1 MPPAIASDS
10 RTISADE
17 KVGVLDQRPRRRQ
30 GVAAAR
36 AGRQDAVAR
45 LDHVARA
52 GQEQAVPRIDHDQHG
67 LQPPQHPVGAP
78 ELGQLGRG
86 ARHVVGIILELP
98 LEPLEQREP
107 VGRRARE
114 PDQHL
119 AVQQLA
125 DLDRVGL
132 HDLGAER
139 DLAVAADGHP
149 VPLANRK
156 DRRRMPV
163 QGSLLRSIADSTARP
178 PLITDI

>member
-1 MPPAIASDS
+1 MSIPPAIASDS
-10 RTISADE
+10 RTISAAE
-17 KVGVLDQRPRRRQ
+17 SAGVLDQRPRGRQ

-52 GQEQAVPRIDHDQHG
+52 GQQQAVPRVDHDQHR
-67 LQPPQHPVGAP
+67 LQPPQHPVGPP
-78 ELGQLGRG
+78 ELGQLGRRP
-86 ARHVVGIILELP
+86 RHVVRVILELP
-98 LEPLEQREP
+98 LEPLQQREP
-107 VGRRARE
+107 VGRRAGE

-139 DLAVAADGHP
+139 HLAVAADRHP
-149 VPLANRK
+149 VPLAHR
-156 DRRRMPV
+156 
-163 QGSLLRSIADSTARP
+163 
-178 PLITDI
+178 